1 MPSWSRRI
9 PFRVD
14 IAGIIEIMGSSL
26 YSRADTPVR
35 ELIQNA
41 HDAVMRRRKR
51 DLTFQGR
58 IDIEQDPENHT
69 LRFSDDGVGLS
80 PEEAERYLG
89 TLGLG
94 ITGLIKRG
102 RPVYSLDEV
111 AAELSAV
118 ADEKSGSEAPA
129 EHADS
134 AASGTPDAGAP
145 ATTAEGVG
153 GGGDDLIGQFG
164 VGLFSAF
171 MLAERVTVESRKI
184 DCEQAVHWEAG
195 AGTDIILSSS
205 DRSTSGTTITLHL
218 KPSHYALAEQEAP
231 LEAAIKEFADFLP
244 VPIFLNGGA
253 QRVNVINVA
262 WFDPTPDR
270 EAVEL
275 ELEGYFHET
284 PLDVIPIRMEK
295 PVSIAGALYVSP
307 QRTPGFAD
315 EATVAVTVRRM
326 VISRKIRDLLPPWA
340 SFLRGVLE
348 LHNCSPTASREDLVR
363 DEQFHKVKFVLE
375 QELYE
380 YFEGLAGK
388 DPTKLDS
395 IIAWHRYTLAGSAL
409 HDGRLRELLRKT
421 YRLPTSQ
428 GQLTFEQIIERSAA
442 DPLFEEEADRVV
454 WYNTDRRQERWV
466 NELFAGHDV
475 PCVHTLR
482 SFEESLLAAW
492 VADEYGRGQYAAIDL
507 RTASPSAPGFA
518 STVLGIHDVEE
529 APDPWREFLSGADA
543 RILCASFHSNQPVM
557 AFLNERYEL
566 SKTFEDLK
574 KEGAVPAGFQR
585 LIDQHFADAPPQKNE
600 VVLNRNHRLVARAL
614 SQKTSHPLASVL
626 RLLVLNALNAAGA
639 ATPRG
644 AQSQQMDDLDWI
656 AEALWGREP

>member
-1 MPSWSRRI
+1 MPAWSRRI

-14 IAGIIEIMGSSL
+14 IAGVIEIMGSSL

-51 DLTFQGR
+51 ELSFQGR
-58 IDIEQDPENHT
+58 IDIQQDAQSHT
-69 LRFSDDGVGLS
+69 LRFCDDGVGLS
-80 PEEAERYLG
+80 PDEAERYLG
-89 TLGLG
+89 TLGIG

-102 RPVYSLDEV
+102 RPVHSLDEV
-111 AAELSAV
+111 AAEMADV
-118 ADEKSGSEAPA
+118 AER
-129 EHADS
+129 
-134 AASGTPDAGAP
+134 ASGA
-145 ATTAEGVG
+145 
-153 GGGDDLIGQFG
+153 GDDLIGQFG

-184 DCEQAVHWEAG
+184 DCDEAVHWEAG
-195 AGTDIILSSS
+195 PGTDIVLSSS
-205 DRSTSGTTITLHL
+205 DRTAPGTTITLHL
-218 KPSHYALAEQEAP
+218 KPSHYVLAEQEPP
-231 LEAAIKEFADFLP
+231 LEAAVKEFADFLP
-244 VPIFLNGGA
+244 VPIYLNDA
-253 QRVNVINVA
+253 KQRLNVINVA

-284 PLDVIPIRMEK
+284 PLDVIPIRLEK
-295 PVSIAGALYVSP
+295 PASIAGALYVSP

-348 LHNCSPTASREDLVR
+348 LHDCSPTASREDLVR
-363 DEQFHKVKFVLE
+363 DEPFQRVKFVLE
-375 QELYE
+375 QKLYE
-380 YFEGLAGK
+380 YFENLAQS

-409 HDGRLRELLRKT
+409 HDERLRALLRKT

-428 GQLTFEQIIERSAA
+428 GQLTFEQIIAKSAA
-442 DPLFEEEADRVV
+442 DPLFEAEADRVI

-466 NELFAGHDV
+466 NELFAGHDT
-475 PCVHTLR
+475 PCVHSLR

-492 VADEYGRGQYAAIDL
+492 VADEHTRGEFDAIDL

-518 STVLGIHDVEE
+518 STVLGINDVED
-529 APDPWREFLSGADA
+529 APDEWREFLAATDA
-543 RILCASFHSNQPVM
+543 RILCAAFHSKQPVM

-566 SKTFEDLK
+566 SKTFDDLK
-574 KEGAVPAGFQR
+574 KEGTVPAGFQR
-585 LIDQHFADAPPQKNE
+585 LIDQHFADAPAQKNE
-600 VVLNRNHRLVARAL
+600 VVLNTNHRLVARAL

-639 ATPRG
+639 AIPRT
-644 AQSQQMDDLDWI
+644 AQLQQVDDLDWI
-656 AEALWGREP
+656 AEALWGRGQ

>member
-1 MPSWSRRI
+1 MASWSRRI

-41 HDAVMRRRKR
+41 HDAVLRRRKR
-51 DLTFQGR
+51 DLSFQGR
-58 IDIEQDPENHT
+58 IDIVQDAAART

-80 PEEAERYLG
+80 PEEAETYLG
-89 TLGLG
+89 TLGAG

-102 RPVYSLDEV
+102 RPVHSLDEV
-111 AAELSAV
+111 AAEIAER
-118 ADEKSGSEAPA
+118 ASGS
-129 EHADS
+129 
-134 AASGTPDAGAP
+134 
-145 ATTAEGVG
+145 
-153 GGGDDLIGQFG
+153 GDDLIGQFG

-171 MLAERVTVESRKI
+171 MLAERVTVESRKL
-184 DCEQAVHWEAG
+184 DCPEAVRWEAG
-195 AGTDIILSSS
+195 PGTDILLSSS
-205 DRSTSGTTITLHL
+205 DREAPGTSITLHL
-218 KPSHYALAEQEAP
+218 KPSHQSLSEQEAP

-270 EAVEL
+270 ESVEL

-284 PLDVIPIRMEK
+284 PLDVIPLRLEK

-307 QRTPGFAD
+307 QGTPGFAD

-326 VISRKIRDLLPPWA
+326 VIARKIRDLLPPWA

-348 LHNCSPTASREDLVR
+348 LHDCSPTASREDLVR
-363 DEQFHKVKFVLE
+363 DDAFLKVKLTLE
-375 QELYE
+375 QKLYE
-380 YFEGLAGK
+380 YFESLAES

-409 HDGRLRELLRKT
+409 HDERLRGLLRRT

-428 GQLTFEQIIERSAA
+428 GQLAIEQILEKSQA
-442 DPLFEEEADRVV
+442 DPLFEQEADRVV

-466 NELFAGHDV
+466 NDLFAGNDV
-475 PCVHTLR
+475 PCVHALR

-492 VADEYGRGQYAAIDL
+492 IADEHESGEAGAIDL

-529 APDPWREFLSGADA
+529 APDAWRDFLATADA
-543 RILCASFHSNQPVM
+543 RILCASFHSHQPVM

-566 SKTFEDLK
+566 SKTFDDLK
-574 KEGAVPAGFQR
+574 KEGTVPAGFQR

-600 VVLNRNHRLVARAL
+600 VMLNRNHRLVSRAL

-626 RLLVLNALNAAGA
+626 RLLVFNALNAAGA
-639 ATPRG
+639 PIPRD
-644 AQSQQMDDLDWI
+644 AQSQQIDDLDWI
-656 AEALWGREP
+656 AEALWGREKA

>member
-1 MPSWSRRI
+1 MPTWSRRI

-14 IAGIIEIMGSSL
+14 IAGIIEIMGASL

-41 HDAVMRRRKR
+41 HDAVVRRRKR
-51 DLTFQGR
+51 DLSFQGR
-58 IDIEQDPENHT
+58 IDIIQDAAAHT

-80 PEEAERYLG
+80 PQEAETYLG
-89 TLGLG
+89 TLGAG

-102 RPVYSLDEV
+102 QPVHSLDEV
-111 AAELSAV
+111 AAEITERA
-118 ADEKSGSEAPA
+118 G
-129 EHADS
+129 
-134 AASGTPDAGAP
+134 GT
-145 ATTAEGVG
+145 
-153 GGGDDLIGQFG
+153 GDDLIGQFG

-171 MLAERVTVESRKI
+171 MLAERVVVESRKI
-184 DCEQAVHWEAG
+184 DCDEAIRWEAG
-195 AGTDIILSSS
+195 PGTEILLSSG
-205 DRSTSGTTITLHL
+205 DRPSPGTTITLHL
-218 KPSHYALAEQEAP
+218 KPAHFALAEQEAP
-231 LEAAIKEFADFLP
+231 LESAIKEFADFLP
-244 VPIFLNGGA
+244 VPIFLNGAA

-275 ELEGYFHET
+275 ELEGYFQET
-284 PLDVIPIRMEK
+284 PLDVIPIRMET

-326 VISRKIRDLLPPWA
+326 VIARKIRDLLPPWA

-348 LHNCSPTASREDLVR
+348 LHDCSPTASREDLVR
-363 DEQFHKVKFVLE
+363 DEAFLKVRLVLE
-375 QELYE
+375 QKLYE
-380 YFEGLAGK
+380 YFESLAES
-388 DPTKLDS
+388 DATKLDS

-409 HDGRLRELLRKT
+409 HDERLRALLRRT
-421 YRLPTSQ
+421 YRLPTSH
-428 GQLTFEQIIERSAA
+428 GQLTFDQVLEKSEA
-442 DPLFEEEADRVV
+442 DPLFETEADRVV

-466 NELFAGHDV
+466 NELFAGSDI
-475 PCVHTLR
+475 PCVHALR

-492 VADEYGRGQYAAIDL
+492 IADEHEGGAAGLIDL

-529 APDPWREFLSGADA
+529 APDAWRDFLAATDA
-543 RILCASFHSNQPVM
+543 RILCASFHSHQPVM

-566 SKTFEDLK
+566 SKTFDDLK
-574 KEGAVPAGFQR
+574 KEGTVPAGFQR

-626 RLLVLNALNAAGA
+626 RLLVFNALNAAGA
-639 ATPRG
+639 PIPHNART
-644 AQSQQMDDLDWI
+644 QQTDDLDWI
-656 AEALWGREP
+656 AEALWGRDR

>member
-1 MPSWSRRI
+1 MPAWSRRI

-14 IAGIIEIMGSSL
+14 IAGVIEIMGSSL

-51 DLTFQGR
+51 DLSFQGR
-58 IDIEQDPENHT
+58 IDIRQDAEKHT

-80 PEEAERYLG
+80 PDEAERYLG
-89 TLGLG
+89 TLGIG

-102 RPVYSLDEV
+102 RPVHSLDEV
-111 AAELSAV
+111 AAEMTDV
-118 ADEKSGSEAPA
+118 AER
-129 EHADS
+129 
-134 AASGTPDAGAP
+134 ASGA
-145 ATTAEGVG
+145 
-153 GGGDDLIGQFG
+153 GDDLIGQFG

-184 DCEQAVHWEAG
+184 DCDEAVHWEAG
-195 AGTDIILSSS
+195 PGTDIVLSSS
-205 DRSTSGTTITLHL
+205 DRTAPGTTITLFL
-218 KPSHYALAEQEAP
+218 KPSHYVLAEQEAP

-244 VPIFLNGGA
+244 VPIYLNGA
-253 QRVNVINVA
+253 KQRVNVINVA

-295 PVSIAGALYVSP
+295 PASIAGALYVSP

-348 LHNCSPTASREDLVR
+348 LHDCSPTASREDLVR
-363 DEQFHKVKFVLE
+363 DEAFQRVKFVLE
-375 QELYE
+375 QKLYE
-380 YFEGLAGK
+380 YFETLAQS

-409 HDGRLRELLRKT
+409 HDERLRALLRKT

-428 GQLTFEQIIERSAA
+428 GQLTFDQIIEKSAA
-442 DPLFEEEADRVV
+442 DPLFEAEADRVV

-466 NELFAGHDV
+466 NELFAGHDA
-475 PCVHTLR
+475 PCIHTLR

-492 VADEYGRGQYAAIDL
+492 VADEHEQGRHGIIDL

-518 STVLGIHDVEE
+518 SSVLGISEVEE
-529 APDPWREFLSGADA
+529 APDAWREFLAATDA
-543 RILCASFHSNQPVM
+543 RILCAAFHSKQPVM

-585 LIDQHFADAPPQKNE
+585 LIDQHFADAPAQKNE
-600 VVLNRNHRLVARAL
+600 VVLNTNHRLVSRAL

-639 ATPRG
+639 AIPRN
-644 AQSQQMDDLDWI
+644 AQLQQVDDLDWI
-656 AEALWGREP
+656 AESLWGRGE